1 MAKVGGKVEN
11 EKIEQDIKECNT
23 KTDKDTSEDSILK
36 FIAPFSMSII
46 GNYFSILYCLV
57 ALFITLHGLVTLQL
71 INNMKRT

>member
-23 KTDKDTSEDSILK
+23 KTDNDTSEDSILK

-46 GNYFSILYCLV
+46 GNYFSISKLYIVL
-57 ALFITLHGLVTLQL
+57 LLYL
-71 INNMKRT
+71 